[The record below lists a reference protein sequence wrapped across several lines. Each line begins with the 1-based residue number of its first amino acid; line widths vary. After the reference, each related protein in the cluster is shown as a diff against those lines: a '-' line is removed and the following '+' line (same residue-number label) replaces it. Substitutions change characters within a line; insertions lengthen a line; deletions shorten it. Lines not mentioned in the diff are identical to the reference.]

1 MNLSLKFT
9 VVVAVVLLAGCNA
22 REKELEQQNVLLLSE
37 SDSLRGVIAERNRFF
52 DEIVASINDVYVGL
66 EAVRKG
72 EEQIRMQ
79 AEGDEATMSV
89 TSSASR
95 EHLLEQVKAIDTA
108 LEDNKAKI
116 SGLESRIKS
125 LQRDHKGLNE
135 MLTNV
140 KAELALREE
149 RIAALETNIKNLEDD
164 NTHKSMMLVERD
176 SVIHNREEEL
186 NTVYYIA
193 GTRSE
198 LEEMGILAD
207 EGGFLWGLLGSTPVV
222 ASGVNESLFNRL
234 DVRDEWVITIDGEIE
249 ELVPKRNQEYYI
261 STPSGEDRS
270 NLEILDGERFWQE
283 RYLVIITG

>member
-1 MNLSLKFT
+1 
-9 VVVAVVLLAGCNA
+9 
-22 REKELEQQNVLLLSE
+22 
-37 SDSLRGVIAERNRFF
+37 
-52 DEIVASINDVYVGL
+52 
-66 EAVRKG
+66 
-72 EEQIRMQ
+72 MQ

>member
-1 MNLSLKFT
+1 
-9 VVVAVVLLAGCNA
+9 
-22 REKELEQQNVLLLSE
+22 
-37 SDSLRGVIAERNRFF
+37 
-52 DEIVASINDVYVGL
+52 
-66 EAVRKG
+66 
-72 EEQIRMQ
+72 
-79 AEGDEATMSV
+79 
-89 TSSASR
+89 
-95 EHLLEQVKAIDTA
+95 VKAIDTA